1 MKNLITSGL
10 AIGLAVSGVIGGAA
24 TAAANEITVAHYKR
38 GFMGSPYTIALAK
51 GYFKEAGVDITRI
64 NGSRGGGTT
73 VRNILASKFP
83 FGEVSL
89 PAAYFAWKKGAP
101 IRVISS
107 CCSAVADMLFVTRK
121 DMKINTIQDLIGKK
135 VGFTNP
141 KGGSEMFL
149 KMSLQKAGIPFDKVN
164 MVSTGGFGAGISALA
179 SGGVD
184 VAFMAEP
191 VWSLRRM
198 QRKFKA
204 VFWVKDYAPRT
215 AGVVGITTVDFAKK
229 NGDKLRA
236 ILKARAKAVA
246 FIKANPEE
254 AGQIIAKAYKMPPAP
269 VVAMIKRNVGL
280 NYWSDGSFDK
290 PGMQAMMDGMKLI
303 KVMPADAKVE
313 WSKLLDGSY
322 LPK

>member
-1 MKNLITSGL
+1 MKKL
-10 AIGLAVSGVIGGAA
+10 AITLAVAGIA
-24 TAAANEITVAHYKR
+24 TATASTALANEITVAHYKR
-38 GFMGSPYTIALAK
+38 GFMGAPYAVAMAK
-51 GYFKEAGVDITRI
+51 GYFKEAGIDIARI

-73 VRNILASKFP
+73 VRNVLASKFP

-89 PAAYFAWKKGAP
+89 PAAYFAWRKGAP
-101 IRVISS
+101 IRIVSS
-107 CCSAVADMLFVTRK
+107 CCSVTGDMLFIAK
-121 DMKINTIQDLIGKK
+121 KGAKINSIKDLVGKK

-164 MVSTGGFGAGISALA
+164 MVSTGGFGAGVSALA
-179 SGGVD
+179 SGGID

-198 QRKFKA
+198 QRKFKP

-215 AGVVGITTVDFAKK
+215 SGVVGITTVQFAKN
-229 NGDKLRA
+229 NGDKIRA

-246 FIKANPEE
+246 FIKSNPEE
-254 AGQIIAKAYKMPPAP
+254 AGKIIAKVYKMPPAP

-280 NYWSDGSFDK
+280 NYWSDGAFDK

-303 KVMPADAKVE
+303 KVLPANAKVE
-313 WSKLLDGSY
+313 WDKILDGSY